1 MDRLIQMGKDL
12 GYAGEKLQDFVKQQQ
27 DYERGERIAERELER
42 DRIAAEK
49 DKLAAEEAKADKE
62 RELERDR
69 IAAQEKE
76 RADNLA
82 AQEKERADK
91 LAAQEKDRE
100 IELAK
105 ITAERDIEMAR
116 IEGIAEQAE
125 RDRELKRT
133 ELETDRE
140 SKLSSEIELEK
151 LKHSFEMKHLE
162 LMGQLEV
169 QRANFKTELE
179 KQKSEKLAHAR
190 DPKLPYF
197 EESKD
202 KMDSYLSR
210 FEKYATANK
219 WDKNVWAAY
228 LSALLKGRALD
239 VYDRLSTEDAADY
252 DKLKDALLK
261 NFDMTERGFRKK
273 FRYSRPER
281 SETFIQFSSRL
292 CSYLNKWLTM
302 AKVEKSFE
310 AVCDFMARDQFLEAC
325 SRELF
330 VHLKPK
336 AFENLD
342 AMAKEADLFAEAR
355 GGVFS
360 CVNKGQRDN
369 NKGAAQSKPE
379 SKPSGKPEIKCG
391 ICGKGHLT
399 IRCYKNPDR
408 KQAYSAEIA
417 SGSNGNSGSKGS
429 NTDSSVVAQGMQ
441 YRNDDAPNR
450 GRGFCRGRGAGRG
463 FTRGRGKSDGTSRGA
478 GHQMSFC
485 KTEINRESED
495 GIGSIY
501 QNKVDS
507 SLNSDSKDKEG
518 VCYFLKSRL
527 PTAQGTVNG
536 TKVIALRDT
545 GCTGCVIRR
554 SLISDDR
561 LIGKESDVTLIDE
574 TTQRYPLAV
583 IDVDCPFFTGKTEA
597 LCMEETLY
605 DLVIG
610 NIDGSKLPDMS
621 HFSSAAVTRSQAKQ
635 SEKAYRKLKVPDQ
648 IINEDKEALKQAQAT
663 DPKLDSIR
671 RRVDSGNITVS
682 RGLNR
687 GETKFIRKKDLT
699 YRQFTKG
706 NKVTLQLVIPEGF
719 REKVLRLAHET
730 LMSGHLGIKKTLD
743 RVLSEFYW
751 PGVCG
756 DVARFCKSCDI
767 CQRTI
772 QKGRVTKVPLGK
784 MPLID
789 TPFKRVAVDIVGP
802 IEPRSDKKSRYI
814 LTMIDYATRYPE
826 AVALPSIE
834 TERVA
839 EALIAMFSRVGIPSE
854 MLMEHESRVTIE
866 VMNEVSRLLS
876 LQQLTTIPYRPY
888 SKGPVER
895 FHAMLKR
902 VLLTMCAERPN
913 DWDKYLPALLFAVRE
928 ILQESLGFSPFELL
942 YGRNVRGPMQ
952 ILRELWSVEETDEH
966 ARLTY
971 QYVIDLRERLEKTC
985 KFAQDN
991 VRKLDI
997 KQNAF
1002 YDKRARS
1009 RKFDVGDKVLLLL
1022 PSESNKVLLQWNGP
1036 YEVLEVVNAMNY
1048 KINVKGVVN
1057 TYPANM
1063 LKLYVERQ
1071 NVTSYHSAAI
1081 DAHCNESKD
1090 HSDPT
1095 VQRVIVDTVTSN
1107 NVRCEDVTHG
1117 DVTSVKDSPS
1127 QVSNN
1132 ERDEELRTEAT
1143 DPVRSVTPSRGN
1155 VKRDVKLTSDVKVAE
1170 TPKGGDFHLVF
1181 DHTYPYSPI
1190 PFEARQIRYK
1200 EMLDFGI
1207 R

>member
-42 DRIAAEK
+42 DRIAAE
-49 DKLAAEEAKADKE
+49 EAKADKE

-69 IAAQEKE
+69 
-76 RADNLA
+76 LT
-82 AQEKERADK
+82 
-91 LAAQEKDRE
+91 AQEKDRE

-105 ITAERDIEMAR
+105 IAAQEKDKEIELARNATEERLEMAR

-169 QRANFKTELE
+169 QRATFKTELE

-336 AFENLD
+336 AFVNLD

-360 CVNKGQRDN
+360 CVNKGQRD

-408 KQAYSAEIA
+408 KQAYCAEVA
-417 SGSNGNSGSKGS
+417 SGSSASKGS
-429 NTDSSVVAQGMQ
+429 NSDYGGENEQGTQIKSEESESS
-441 YRNDDAPNR
+441 R
-450 GRGFCRGRGAGRG
+450 GRGY
-463 FTRGRGKSDGTSRGA
+463 TRGRGRGYFRGRGKTDGAPRGG

-485 KTEINRESED
+485 KTEVNRDTDD
-495 GIGSIY
+495 GIESIY
-501 QNKVDS
+501 QSKIDS
-507 SLNSDSKDKEG
+507 SLNSDSKIKEG

-527 PTAQGTVNG
+527 PTAEGTVNG
-536 TKVIALRDT
+536 RNVEVLRDT
-545 GCTGCVIRR
+545 GCTCCTVKR
-554 SLISDDR
+554 SLVSNDQ
-561 LIGKESDVTLIDE
+561 LIGKESYVTLIDE
-574 TTQRYPLAV
+574 TTQKYPLAV

-597 LCMEETLY
+597 LCMEDTLY

-621 HFSSAAVTRSQAKQ
+621 HFSAAAVTRSQAKQ

-663 DPKLDSIR
+663 DPNLDNIR
-671 RRVDSGNITVS
+671 GRVESGSITVS

-687 GETKFIRKKDLT
+687 GETKFVRKKGLL

-706 NKVTLQLVIPEGF
+706 NKVTLQLVIPVGF

-730 LMSGHLGIKKTLD
+730 LLTEHLGIKKTLD
-743 RVLSEFYW
+743 RVVSEFFW

-866 VMNEVSRLLS
+866 VKNEVSRLLS

-928 ILQESLGFSPFELL
+928 IPQESLGFSPFELL

-985 KFAQDN
+985 KLAQDN

-1036 YEVLEVVNAMNY
+1036 YEVLEVVNTMNY

-1071 NVTSYHSAAI
+1071 NVTSYRSAAI
-1081 DAHCNESKD
+1081 DAHCNVKSKD

-1095 VQRVIVDTVTSN
+1095 VHRVIVDTVESN
-1107 NVRCEDVTHG
+1107 DVTCGDVTHD

-1127 QVSNN
+1127 QVSIS
-1132 ERDEELRTEAT
+1132 EHDEELRAEAT
-1143 DPVRSVTPSRGN
+1143 DPIRSVTPSRGN
-1155 VKRDVKLTSDVKVAE
+1155 VKRDVKLTPDVKVAE